1 VIAALREGAVDVG
14 FSNVASLLFAVD
26 KGARLKP
33 LTGGAM
39 SDLQRPVH
47 GVFVRADSEVR
58 RPADLQS
65 QRIAVNTVRAIDEVM
80 LSELIRRQGGSAS
93 SNRFVP
99 LPFAGMQAAL
109 LAGEVDAIVAI
120 EPFVALAAAEPRL
133 KRISTLYAE
142 LQPSTEISAFVAREE
157 LRVEAGSPA
166 ARLSAALRDAAAQA
180 NRQPALV
187 RELLPEYVDVSRS
200 ALQRAVL
207 PHFMERQLSRQ
218 ALDSTIEVMQQAQW
232 IGGQWTA
239 EQLLPELEA
248 VQMNLLRPEWLRSS
262 SGRPA

>member
-1 VIAALREGAVDVG
+1 
-14 FSNVASLLFAVD
+14 
-26 KGARLKP
+26 
-33 LTGGAM
+33 
-39 SDLQRPVH
+39 
-47 GVFVRADSEVR
+47 
-58 RPADLQS
+58 
-65 QRIAVNTVRAIDEVM
+65 
-80 LSELIRRQGGSAS
+80 
-93 SNRFVP
+93 
-99 LPFAGMQAAL
+99 
-109 LAGEVDAIVAI
+109 
-120 EPFVALAAAEPRL
+120 
-133 KRISTLYAE
+133 
-142 LQPSTEISAFVAREE
+142 
-157 LRVEAGSPA
+157 
-166 ARLSAALRDAAAQA
+166 
-180 NRQPALV
+180 V